1 MKHIFILSVLLSL
14 AGCQKNEAVSE
25 FTGTQATYALVAGS
39 AYNVNGTA
47 TFKERKDGTSKV
59 LIALTGIDGNS
70 KFPVHLHLGDLSTA
84 DADVALL
91 LSPVEAANGKSETI
105 VSQLANETKITYKE
119 LIQLA
124 ACVKIHLAESGP
136 GRSVIL
142 AAGNIGANSTNL
154 AAGRVGI
161 GLCKSN

>member
-1 MKHIFILSVLLSL
+1 MKIIIALSGLLFL
-14 AGCQKNEAVSE
+14 AGCQKNEVVSE

-39 AYNVNGTA
+39 AYNISGTA
-47 TFKERKDGTSKV
+47 TFKERKDGTSTV
-59 LIALTGIDGNS
+59 LISLTGTDGNAQ
-70 KFPVHLHLGDLSTA
+70 FPVHLHLGDLSVA

-91 LSPVEAANGKSETI
+91 LSPVVAVNGKSETI

-124 ACVKIHLAESGP
+124 ACVKIHLAESGA

-142 AAGNIGANSTNL
+142 AAGNIGASSTNL
-154 AAGRVGI
+154 ASGRLGI